1 MSAQPHS
8 DIVFPRK
15 LLNLRCNMRI
25 AIYAPPTLSIH
36 TGNEICWNMSFHP
49 TVGRVPFNDICSVKE
64 FNYTHMQ
71 KDLPQPPL
79 RPAVL
84 LAGRSSTD
92 ERAYP
97 PLIPPAG
104 DGRESRGT
112 SPSGA
117 VCGRPPA
124 AQADKTAISSAHE
137 YSFAA
142 TLLKFFSVI
151 VIPFIVFLLIMLFYH
166 LLSFLIICRTACL

>member
-1 MSAQPHS
+1 MPYLDAVSAELNHITNLETAGRVSAQPHS

-97 PLIPPAG
+97 VRPQAMEGSPEGRVPLALSAE
-104 DGRESRGT
+104 D
-112 SPSGA
+112 
-117 VCGRPPA
+117 RPPRRRIKRQSLA
-124 AQADKTAISSAHE
+124 LTSIA
-137 YSFAA
+137 
-142 TLLKFFSVI
+142 LPLR
-151 VIPFIVFLLIMLFYH
+151 
-166 LLSFLIICRTACL
+166 C